1 VLGVEGWEGWL
12 NSSGD
17 LERLAVLFERG
28 VRVFGLPR
36 LAEDQEIAV
45 LETLAGLAQGRPI
58 AAVDLSRLDEP
69 ALDRVLTWFEA
80 DADRPRRLVPI
91 VARGAVAREGFAG
104 PGVISIPK
112 LSRLRALGGIL
123 GLGVTSPWVDDARQ
137 LLTAVELAAT
147 LPFQGRV
154 GPQGLAL
161 ATGFL
166 EAEAT
171 LPGLGSAPEVV
182 AWVKMALGEPLA
194 SALLFDNARAL
205 VERLAGGR

>member
-1 VLGVEGWEGWL
+1 
-12 NSSGD
+12 
-17 LERLAVLFERG
+17 
-28 VRVFGLPR
+28 
-36 LAEDQEIAV
+36 
-45 LETLAGLAQGRPI
+45 
-58 AAVDLSRLDEP
+58 
-69 ALDRVLTWFEA
+69 
-80 DADRPRRLVPI
+80 
-91 VARGAVAREGFAG
+91 
-104 PGVISIPK
+104 VISIPK